1 MKRIITAAILLPLLL
16 LYLTKLP
23 PVYFMCLL
31 LLVCLMGL
39 IEFYQMAGLRS
50 RMQIVAIPIGLALLM
65 AAYFKKGIS
74 KDLLLAGGAAFFVA
88 RLFISRQPKNA
99 LKESGIA
106 LIGLIYIPG
115 LLIYQVALRGAG
127 LEYLFLLYG
136 AVWASDSLA
145 LYTGK
150 WLGRHKLYPE
160 ISPNKTVEG
169 SLGSFAG
176 GVLATL
182 ILNYFYGF
190 VSLID
195 AIVLGLTLSA
205 AGQTGDLIE
214 SMFKRDAD
222 VKDSGSLI
230 PGHGG
235 ILDKIDASLL
245 AGPALFY
252 LLKVL

>member
-1 MKRIITAAILLPLLL
+1 MQRIITAAILLPLLL

-23 PVYFMCLL
+23 AVYFTWLL
-31 LLVCLMGL
+31 LLVCLLSL
-39 IEFYQMAGLRS
+39 IEFY
-50 RMQIVAIPIGLALLM
+50 RMTGLALRMQAISLPVGLALVM
-65 AAYFKKGIS
+65 AAYLN
-74 KDLLLAGGAAFFVA
+74 KDLASHLLLVGGVSIFVA
-88 RLFISRQPKNA
+88 RLFILRYPESA
-99 LKESGIA
+99 LKDSGIA

-115 LLIYQVALRGAG
+115 LLTYQIALRGAG
-127 LEYLFLLYG
+127 LEYILLLYG

-150 WLGRHKLYPE
+150 WLGKHKLYPQ

-169 SLGSFAG
+169 SLGSFVG
-176 GVLATL
+176 GILAVL

-190 VSLID
+190 VSLLD
-195 AIVLGLTLSA
+195 AVVLGFTLSA
-205 AGQTGDLIE
+205 AGQIGDLIE
-214 SMFKRDAD
+214 SMFKRDAE
-222 VKDSGSLI
+222 VKDSGNLF

-252 LLKVL
+252 VLKVL

>member
-16 LYLTKLP
+16 LYLIELP
-23 PVYFMCLL
+23 SVYFMWLL
-31 LLVCLMGL
+31 LLVCLLSL
-39 IEFYQMAGLRS
+39 IEFYRMAGLTL
-50 RMQIVAIPIGLALLM
+50 RMQAVSLPIGLAVVM
-65 AAYFKKGIS
+65 AAYLDKGLTPH
-74 KDLLLAGGAAFFVA
+74 LLLAGGAAFFVV
-88 RLFISRQPKNA
+88 RLFVSRQPENA
-99 LKESGIA
+99 LKDSGTA

-115 LLIYQVALRGAG
+115 LLTYQIALRGAG

-136 AVWASDSLA
+136 AVWTSDSLA

-160 ISPNKTVEG
+160 MSPNKTVEG
-169 SLGSFAG
+169 ALGSLAG
-176 GVLATL
+176 GILAAL

-190 VSLID
+190 VTLID
-195 AIVLGLTLSA
+195 AVVLGLTLSA
-205 AGQTGDLIE
+205 AGQIGDLIE
-214 SMFKRDAD
+214 SMFKRDAK
-222 VKDSGSLI
+222 VKDSGSLF

-252 LLKVL
+252 VLKVL